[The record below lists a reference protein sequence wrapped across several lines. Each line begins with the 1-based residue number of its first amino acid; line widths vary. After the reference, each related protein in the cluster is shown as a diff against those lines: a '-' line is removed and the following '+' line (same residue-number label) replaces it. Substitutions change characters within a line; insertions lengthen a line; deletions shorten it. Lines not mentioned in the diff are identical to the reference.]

1 MISKKILI
9 ITSSNFP
16 PVGTGTGIIMNR
28 IFKYFNKNSF
38 CILMG
43 NPFKIGRPVD
53 VNLKLKCKYYYC
65 PSPKEGGKGANTRF
79 NRVSEYL
86 YILLVII
93 KGYWICRREKID
105 HILAVPWRSFEIAAY
120 VLHKLLKIQL
130 SVYLF
135 DLYSAHGRM
144 GRFRDY
150 IMKKFEKFFIKSS
163 SATFVMSESLKDL
176 YMKRYDIETIY
187 IPHPVEINNYNI
199 KNKYNQFPQKEINIV
214 FTGQINSGQS
224 ILIKNLCVAIKG
236 IHNFFIKLKIFTTG
250 DIKSHRTNLHIFNSF
265 IEVSY
270 APPQAIIKIQKE
282 ADILYLPMAFE
293 QLPPE
298 IIRTASPGKM
308 SEYLAVGKPILVHA
322 PGYSYVS
329 NYAKREGWGYVVN
342 EPGSLGLRKAILQL
356 ITEEE
361 LRVKLVNNSLKTAM
375 KHDAEKVSK
384 TVQKYI
390 GVGF

>member
-1 MISKKILI
+1 M
-9 ITSSNFP
+9 
-16 PVGTGTGIIMNR
+16 
-28 IFKYFNKNSF
+28 
-38 CILMG
+38 
-43 NPFKIGRPVD
+43 
-53 VNLKLKCKYYYC
+53 
-65 PSPKEGGKGANTRF
+65 
-79 NRVSEYL
+79 
-86 YILLVII
+86 
-93 KGYWICRREKID
+93 
-105 HILAVPWRSFEIAAY
+105 
-120 VLHKLLKIQL
+120 
-130 SVYLF
+130 
-135 DLYSAHGRM
+135 
-144 GRFRDY
+144 
-150 IMKKFEKFFIKSS
+150 
-163 SATFVMSESLKDL
+163 
-176 YMKRYDIETIY
+176 
-187 IPHPVEINNYNI
+187 
-199 KNKYNQFPQKEINIV
+199 
-214 FTGQINSGQS
+214 
-224 ILIKNLCVAIKG
+224 
-236 IHNFFIKLKIFTTG
+236 
-250 DIKSHRTNLHIFNSF
+250 
-265 IEVSY
+265 
-270 APPQAIIKIQKE
+270 PQAIIKIQKE